1 MMKPFAGTARTN
13 AQTAEARHLLGHL
26 RRAGTIG
33 LLTVA
38 LGLAATAPAYA
49 DTPPGASAV
58 LYDTNS
64 DGWYDAATLDTNH
77 DGWVD
82 EIDFDADQD
91 GLYEA
96 MAFDRDQNGVFE
108 SMEIDTDRDSWVNVI
123 EEDVDQDG
131 YYETAQVDTDFDHN
145 MDIRIING
153 ATAPMVSGPVGAA
166 QPTLSFPSGQIGP
179 IDGINVDAG
188 QPAGQVAPTNG
199 FG

>member
-1 MMKPFAGTARTN
+1 MMKLFAGTADTN
-13 AQTAEARHLLGHL
+13 AHTGEARRLLGHL

-38 LGLAATAPAYA
+38 LGLTATVSAYA
-49 DTPPGASAV
+49 DTVTGASVV

-64 DGWYDAATLDTNH
+64 DGRYDAATLDTNH

-96 MAFDRDQNGVFE
+96 MAFDRDENGVFE
-108 SMEIDTDRDSWVNVI
+108 SMDVDTDRDSWVNVI

-145 MDIRIING
+145 MDIRVING
-153 ATAPMVSGPVGAA
+153 ATAPIVTGPVGST
-166 QPTLSFPSGQIGP
+166 QPTLSFPHGQIGP

-188 QPAGQVAPTNG
+188 QPAGEVAPTNG